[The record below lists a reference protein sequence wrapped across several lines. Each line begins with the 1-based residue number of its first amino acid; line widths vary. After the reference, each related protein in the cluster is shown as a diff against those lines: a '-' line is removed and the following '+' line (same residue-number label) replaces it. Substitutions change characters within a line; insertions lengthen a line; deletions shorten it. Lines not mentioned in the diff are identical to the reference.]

1 MSTNCQRCG
10 LDVPQ
15 GRDVCPNCGAA
26 VRKSGKP
33 IRCQHCYHSA
43 PSYLTICPHCG
54 RELKPWRPYRA
65 LAVMAVVALLLV
77 GLRFGGWNV
86 VKKAGSSLAAL
97 APPPATLI
105 PTTASLPTIA
115 PTRTP
120 VAIVVQPTPTSP
132 PPTAT
137 PTHTPAEPTAT
148 PTLSATET
156 PTPTSTSD
164 ANIYVVKPGDT
175 PIGIANRF
183 GISVD
188 ELMSYNNIK
197 DPSSL
202 RVNQELKIPPQAT
215 ATPSPTSTPTP
226 TSAPSPGPTQT
237 ATPTPTKTASA
248 TRTPKT
254 KATTSPT
261 ATVTPAPT
269 NTPTPQAASGPT
281 TYVVK
286 PGDTL
291 LAIANLFERSVSAIA
306 TYNNITDPTSLRVN
320 QELKIPPANYTPP
333 PPTPRPPTRT
343 PTPPPTATPSITLA
357 APVLNNPGDN
367 APYGGGEDASII
379 LNWQNPDGLP
389 AGVENVIYIG
399 VKVGAD
405 AIDWRLTEPL
415 GQATE
420 FEAPA
425 WLFDQGM
432 QEFGRAFA
440 WYVQAASITRDGDQ
454 VTDISPVS
462 EPSQTRRF
470 YWN

>member
-26 VRKSGKP
+26 VRKSGKS

-43 PSYLTICPHCG
+43 PSYLTLCPHCG

-65 LAVMAVVALLLV
+65 LAVVAVLALLLV

-120 VAIVVQPTPTSP
+120 VAVAVQPTPTNP
-132 PPTAT
+132 PPTST
-137 PTHTPAEPTAT
+137 PTRTPAEPTAT
-148 PTLSATET
+148 PTLSTTET
-156 PTPTSTSD
+156 PTPTPTSD

-237 ATPTPTKTASA
+237 ATPTPASTQAASPTVTPKVKASA
-248 TRTPKT
+248 
-254 KATTSPT
+254 
-261 ATVTPAPT
+261 TPAPT
-269 NTPTPQAASGPT
+269 NTPRVASGPT

-291 LAIANLFERSVSAIA
+291 LAIANLFERSVEAIA

-343 PTPPPTATPSITLA
+343 PTPKATPTPSITLS
-357 APVLNNPGDN
+357 APILVSPGDET
-367 APYGGGEDASII
+367 PFQGQKDAFIV
-379 LNWQNPDGLP
+379 LKWQNPGGLP
-389 AGVENVIYIG
+389 AGIENVLYIG
-399 VKVGAD
+399 TVSGPDTVE
-405 AIDWRLTEPL
+405 WRFNEPL

-420 FEAPA
+420 YDVRKAN
-425 WLFDQGM
+425 WLFDLGSQAH
-432 QEFGRAFA
+432 GRAFA

-454 VTDISPVS
+454 VIDISPVS
-462 EPSQTRRF
+462 EPSQKRRF